1 MPNAVPNAVSPSAAA
16 RAPGGPERGRP
27 EVLFVAGE
35 ASGDVHAA
43 GVAAALGALRPD
55 VRLVGV
61 GGASMQ
67 AAGVE
72 LLHDVS
78 RMAVMGF
85 VEVLRHVPA
94 HYALLRRLRAHLRS
108 GRVRLLVLVDYPGFN
123 LRVAAEAR
131 RAGVPVLYF
140 ITPQVWA
147 WRKHRLAGMARVI
160 TRAAVILPFEEALL
174 RAHGI
179 DTTFVGHPML
189 DRAARLPADA
199 AAARAELDLPSD
211 GPLLALFPGSRVQE
225 IERHLDAFVATAR
238 QLERDVPGLHVA
250 VSVAPTVR
258 IDPARCP
265 YRLVEGGSLRLLRA
279 ATAALCKSGTTT
291 LEAAVAGCP
300 LIVAYRTSR
309 WTYEV
314 ARRVVE
320 IPRIGLVNVVAGR
333 EVAREFVQDAVEP
346 AGMAAALRPLLSNT
360 PERRRMVD
368 ALGRVRDALGDAGAA
383 ERVAALAAEMLDAP
397 RAAAA

>member
-1 MPNAVPNAVSPSAAA
+1 MSDERSAGRRTDDPSDA
-16 RAPGGPERGRP
+16 P

-43 GVAAALGALRPD
+43 GVAAALGARRPD
-55 VRLVGV
+55 LRLVGV

-72 LLHDVS
+72 LLQDVEH
-78 RMAVMGF
+78 MAVMGL
-85 VEVLRHVPA
+85 VEVVRHVPA
-94 HYALLRRLRAHLRS
+94 HYALLRRLRARLRS

-179 DTTFVGHPML
+179 DATFVGHPML

-199 AAARAELDLPSD
+199 TAARAELGLAPD
-211 GPLLALFPGSRVQE
+211 GPLLALFPGSRAQE
-225 IERHLDAFVATAR
+225 IERHLDVFVETAR
-238 QLERDVPGLHVA
+238 RLERQVAGLQVA
-250 VSVAPTVR
+250 ISVAPTVQ
-258 IDPARCP
+258 IAPERCP
-265 YRLVEGGSLRLLRA
+265 YRLVQGGSLRLLRA

-333 EVAREFVQDAVEP
+333 EVAPEFVQAAAEP
-346 AGMAAALRPLLSNT
+346 GAMAAALRPLLTDT
-360 PERRRMVD
+360 PGRRRMVE
-368 ALGRVRDALGDAGAA
+368 ALGGVRDALGEAGAA
-383 ERVAALAAEMLDAP
+383 ERVAAIAAEMLAV
-397 RAAAA
+397 A

>member
-1 MPNAVPNAVSPSAAA
+1 M
-16 RAPGGPERGRP
+16 
-27 EVLFVAGE
+27 LFVAGE

-61 GGASMQ
+61 GGALMQ

-72 LLHDVS
+72 LLQDVS
-78 RMAVMGF
+78 GMAVMGF

-94 HYALLRRLRAHLRS
+94 HYALLRRLRARLRS

-179 DTTFVGHPML
+179 DATFVGHPML
-189 DRAARLPADA
+189 DRATQLPHDSL
-199 AAARAELDLPSD
+199 AARAALGLPAT

-238 QLERDVPGLHVA
+238 VLEGDVRELHVA
-250 VSVAPTVR
+250 VSVAPTIQ

-265 YRLVEGGSLRLLRA
+265 YLLVQGGSLLLLRA

-300 LIVAYRTSR
+300 LVVAYRTSR

-333 EVAREFVQDAVEP
+333 EVAREFVQDAVDP
-346 AGMAAALRPLLSNT
+346 TDMAAALRPLLTDS
-360 PERRRMVD
+360 PERERMV
-368 ALGRVRDALGDAGAA
+368 AGLGRVRDALGEAGAA
-383 ERVAALAAEMLDAP
+383 ERVAALAAEMLDAG
-397 RAAAA
+397 AASAP